1 MFKKFNFKDFDKK
14 YEAFTD
20 LMIDSLDVEVL
31 AFVKSKGFRYVSI
44 LFDLYC
50 DGYNVIE
57 KVLLDYSNR

>member
-1 MFKKFNFKDFDKK
+1 MFKKFNSKDFDEK

-31 AFVKSKGFRYVSI
+31 AFVKSKGFKYLNI

-50 DGYNVIE
+50 KGYNVIE
-57 KVLLDYSNR
+57 KVLFDYSKR